1 MLTFH
6 SGDAV
11 DLLDGGEVVGK
22 GRVIATDPT
31 ATVHGELMPAGH
43 ISVSV
48 VRVLKGTTF
57 IPYPPPHEPE
67 LCTLENVVGYVIP
80 WPSVALAICMFT
92 FVYCF

>member
-1 MLTFH
+1 M
-6 SGDAV
+6 

-31 ATVHGELMPAGH
+31 VTVHGEPMPAGH

-48 VRVLKGTTF
+48 IRVLKGTTY

-67 LCTLENVVGYVIP
+67 LCRLENVVGYFIP
-80 WPSVALAICMFT
+80 CPSVALALCMFT
-92 FVYCF
+92 FVNCF

>member
-1 MLTFH
+1 M
-6 SGDAV
+6 

-31 ATVHGELMPAGH
+31 ATVHGEPMLACH

-48 VRVLKGTTF
+48 IWVLKGTTY
-57 IPYPPPHEPE
+57 IPYPPPHKPE
-67 LCTLENVVGYVIP
+67 LCRLENVVGYLIP
-80 WPSVALAICMFT
+80 WPSIALAVCMFT